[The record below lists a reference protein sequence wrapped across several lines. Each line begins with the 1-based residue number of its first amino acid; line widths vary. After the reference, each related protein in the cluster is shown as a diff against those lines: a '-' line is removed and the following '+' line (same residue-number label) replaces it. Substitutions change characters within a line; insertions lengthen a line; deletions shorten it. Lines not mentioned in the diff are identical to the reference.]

1 MTSYLFINLQGG
13 CKLRKKSK
21 GSFTKELLGSI
32 IFISIFVIGI
42 NYLPPLTQY
51 INVLDMQRGYKMEMM
66 KEGYLSYDSR
76 QKLKNE
82 LVNIGCEN
90 ISIVAT
96 DSKVKWGQDIKL
108 IIEYDTKIK
117 EAKVEDNNGFSIK
130 IADKVKRIRV
140 DDKKTISTAT

>member
-1 MTSYLFINLQGG
+1 M
-13 CKLRKKSK
+13 RKKSK